1 MTRAAELLDYL
12 SSRASIKSANIKEGA
27 RKAIGLAYDLFWS
40 PVTVPK
46 AIISYGLGLS
56 PVRALVLTPLHL
68 LQRSNSVRQEHIWLS
83 KMLNK
88 VSMSGNDHA
97 PWP

>member
-1 MTRAAELLDYL
+1 MTRAAEFLDYL
-12 SSRASIKSANIKEGA
+12 SSRASIKSVDIKEGA

-46 AIISYGLGLS
+46 AVISYGLGLA

-68 LQRSNSVRQEHIWLS
+68 LQRSRSVRQKNTAVH
-83 KMLNK
+83 
-88 VSMSGNDHA
+88 DA
-97 PWP
+97 Q